1 MPKIARH
8 LVTSADERTWQP
20 HGPTLFL
27 GEWCKLNARKN
38 YWGQLDQIT
47 AKPYGIGKST
57 KDSDYKQCRLYE
69 KKIFNA
75 LVISLNQTHN
85 TTHSNRFWDI
95 LLGHWL
101 RYFIDITYNRVK
113 TLEQC
118 FANYSITSYTTY
130 HRDKLPHIPADFS
143 EAMREFQDP
152 TWNEYIYSQIIEILN
167 PSNME
172 IIHISDDSYN
182 QAEIIHHKNSFLKSL
197 AKRTYQYLAKLSGV
211 FESSSDALII
221 NSYLSQ
227 KEELKLRCLLGQSP
241 IKPLS
246 NSYKS
251 SAPPNYV
258 LRDSLAEQ
266 LTFDQNSL
274 VEKTMGKLLFELLPT
289 IYLEGFKGLNT
300 YCQQLKWPKNPKFI
314 YTCNNFAFDE
324 AFKLWAAQKTELG
337 IPYIAGQHGN
347 NYGTYRYMN
356 PSVEER
362 TTDYFVTWGWNQNA
376 SNLPG
381 FIFKFNS
388 ENPQTYQADG
398 GLLLIELH
406 SSMMVSTWDETAEFS
421 QYFSD
426 QQSFVKQLN
435 SKPKQELTIRLHH
448 DHIHLNWDEVARW
461 NEFDPSLKLDMGNS
475 RLSSLISESRL
486 VVHSYD
492 STGILETLSQNIPTI
507 AFWQNNLDH
516 LRENVIDDY
525 QALVDAGI
533 IHLSPDSAAK
543 HINQIWE
550 DISTWWQNPRVQE
563 ARAQFCDKYANLSAK
578 PANDLKNI
586 LCQASNKVLQSS
598 KASINSS
605 V

>member
-20 HGPTLFL
+20 HEPILFL
-27 GEWCKLNARKN
+27 GEWCKLNARKDC
-38 YWGQLDQIT
+38 WAQLDQIT
-47 AKPYGIGKST
+47 AKPYGIGKIA
-57 KDSDYKQCRLYE
+57 KDSDYEQCRLYE
-69 KKIFNA
+69 KKVFDA
-75 LVISLNQTHN
+75 LVKSLNQTHN

-118 FANYSITSYTTY
+118 FANYSIASFTTY
-130 HRDKLPHIPADFS
+130 NKEKYRSIPADFS
-143 EAMREFQDP
+143 EAMREFQNP
-152 TWNEYIYSQIIEILN
+152 AWNEYIYSQIIEILN
-167 PSNME
+167 PSNLE
-172 IIHISDDSYN
+172 INYISDASHN
-182 QAEIIHHKNSFLKSL
+182 QTEIIHHKNSLLKNL
-197 AKRTYQYLAKLSGV
+197 AKSAYQYLAKFSGV

-227 KEELKLRCLLGQSP
+227 KEELKLRRLLGQPP

-251 SAPPNYV
+251 CALPDYV
-258 LRDSLAEQ
+258 LRESLAKQ

-274 VEKTMGKLLFELLPT
+274 VEKTMSKLLFKLLPT
-289 IYLEGFKGLNT
+289 IYLEGFKDINT
-300 YCQQLKWPKNPKFI
+300 YCQKLQWPKSPQFI

-324 AFKLWAAQKTELG
+324 AFKLWTAQKTELG
-337 IPYIAGQHGN
+337 FPYIAGQHGN

-362 TTDYFVTWGWNQNA
+362 TADYFITWGWNQNPN
-376 SNLPG
+376 NLPG
-381 FIFKFNS
+381 FIFKIDS
-388 ENPQTYQADG
+388 HKPQAYKIDG

-426 QQSFVKQLN
+426 QQSFVRQLN
-435 SKPKQELTIRLHH
+435 FKPKQELTIRLHH
-448 DHIHLNWDEVARW
+448 DHIHLNWDEVTRW
-461 NEFDPSLKLDMGNS
+461 NDFDPSLKLDTGNS
-475 RLSSLISESRL
+475 RLSNLISESRL

-516 LRENVIDDY
+516 LRESAVDDY
-525 QALVDAGI
+525 QTLVDVGI

-543 HINQIWE
+543 QINQIWE
-550 DISTWWQNPRVQE
+550 DIPSWWQNPRVQE
-563 ARAQFCDKYANLSAK
+563 ARVRFCDKYAKLSAK
-578 PANDLKNI
+578 PAKDLKNI
-586 LCQASNKVLQSS
+586 LCLASKKTQQSG
-598 KASINSS
+598 KASTNSS
-605 V
+605 A